1 MFGFL
6 FGNVSNIVGQP
17 HKYYVHST
25 GTGLRD
31 KSFNTRREAEI
42 YMQNYCAAAGIKLE
56 CTEYDRH
63 ERKYSDH
70 NGTRFYINR
79 I

>member
-1 MFGFL
+1 MFGFFFENNAPQQL
-6 FGNVSNIVGQP
+6 
-17 HKYYVHST
+17 HRYYVHST
-25 GTGLRD
+25 GTGLKD

-42 YMQNYCAAAGIKLE
+42 YMQNYCASAGIVLE
-56 CTEYDRH
+56 CTEQDRH

>member
-1 MFGFL
+1 MFEFL
-6 FGNVSNIVGQP
+6 FRNNAPQSQ
-17 HKYYVHST
+17 HRYYVHST

-31 KSFNTRREAEI
+31 KSFNTRREAEV
-42 YMQNYCAAAGIKLE
+42 YMQNYCAAAGITLE
-56 CTEYDRH
+56 CTELDRH